1 MKNNDYNDKY
11 DTMEIELP
19 NEYRTK
25 RKWRKKLIKNICFI
39 FVISL
44 FILIS
49 FFLIVQS
56 NNQNNYV
63 DGSEMKA
70 SSSSESKTESDK
82 EAKVMLDEK
91 EISLE
96 SSNSTFSKI
105 GNEENKETS
114 NKESSNKINSNIES
128 SIEEKTNIETV
139 DESSIKDENTKVDET
154 SKLISNESSLEGSS
168 YESSIE
174 VTESL
179 EEKYADVQSVYYLL
193 DDGTETCYS
202 DFKDPVTVGVRI
214 IFNETQNINTLDV
227 LNSFNVSGNVKFFDV
242 DFKNNV
248 FTANIYVGKQS
259 SVSFSE
265 YYAPGNLITS
275 D

>member
-1 MKNNDYNDKY
+1 MKDNDYNDKY
-11 DTMEIELP
+11 DTMEIDLP

-39 FVISL
+39 FVIS
-44 FILIS
+44 FFVLII
-49 FFLIVQS
+49 FLIIVQS

-63 DGSEMKA
+63 DGNEMKA
-70 SSSSESKTESDK
+70 SSIEGKTESNK
-82 EAKVMLDEK
+82 EAKVMVGEK
-91 EISLE
+91 EISSE
-96 SSNSTFSKI
+96 NSNSTFSKI
-105 GNEENKETS
+105 GNEENKENS
-114 NKESSNKINSNIES
+114 NEESSNKINSNIES
-128 SIEEKTNIETV
+128 SIEEKTNIETI
-139 DESSIKDENTKVDET
+139 DESSIKDENTKVYET
-154 SKLISNESSLEGSS
+154 PKLSSNENSLEMSS
-168 YESSIE
+168 YESSID

-193 DDGTETCYS
+193 DDGTEVCYS
-202 DFKDPVTVGVRI
+202 DFEEPVTVGVRI
-214 IFNETQNINTLDV
+214 IFNETQNINVSDV
-227 LNSFNVSGNVKFFDV
+227 LNSFNVSGDVKFFDV
-242 DFKNNV
+242 NFKNNV